1 MKLKKIAAKY
11 ITEHME
17 AWDMATETWKPCSF
31 VGRIDLTDRFL
42 SNFNKPTRRRM
53 LFTDNDVVYPPSLT
67 FRHPGTKDVYLL
79 GTKRT
84 DARDG
89 NPYVSLTILQ
99 LVTDLPG
106 GTSGLATI
114 TRRVVQGPPEN
125 PGWLVNTVFAKSYID
140 TEFLSS
146 SDEEGTTDLRIERY
160 NAYLP
165 LCIQPKEWDFIQ
177 LHGVSYR
184 VLDTFADSGFFGL
197 RIDHESD
204 YRSNFILHVAGKR
217 TMNPQTNEWEQSPS
231 QYNVT
236 GVMEKSVDAALWATD
251 TNSYRTVYF
260 EREHLPFGI
269 DISGKDVWLE
279 LNGVRKAVKTVET
292 QPGTRQYT
300 LRVV

>member
-11 ITEHME
+11 ITEKME

-53 LFTDNDVVYPPSLT
+53 LFTDNDVKYPPSLT
-67 FRHPGTKDVYLL
+67 FRHPGTKEVYLL

-99 LVTDLPG
+99 LVTDVPG
-106 GTSGLATI
+106 GSSGLATI
-114 TRRVVQGPPEN
+114 TRKVVQGPPEN
-125 PGWLVNTVFAKSYID
+125 PGWLVDTVFAKSFID

-146 SDEEGTTDLRIERY
+146 TEEEATTDLRIERY

-165 LCIQPKEWDFIQ
+165 LCVQPREWDFIT
-177 LHGVSYR
+177 LHGVKYR

-197 RIDHESD
+197 RIDHEGD
-204 YRSNFILHVAGKR
+204 YRSNFVLHLAGKR
-217 TMNPQTNEWEQSPS
+217 VMNPQTNEWEQTPT

-236 GVMEKSVDAALWATD
+236 GVMEKSTDAALWATD
-251 TNSYRTVYF
+251 TQTYRTVYF
-260 EREHLPFGI
+260 EADHLPAGV
-269 DISGKDVWLE
+269 DMRAKNMWLE
-279 LNGVRKAVKTVET
+279 LNGVRKEIKTVET
-292 QPGTRQYT
+292 QSGKRQFT

>member
-1 MKLKKIAAKY
+1 MKLKKIAAKKF
-11 ITEHME
+11 TEKME
-17 AWDMATETWKPCSF
+17 AWNPVTETWVPNSF
-31 VGRIDLTDRFL
+31 LGRIDLTDRFL

-53 LFTDNDVVYPPSLT
+53 LFTSDDVVFPPSLT
-67 FRHPGTKDVYLL
+67 IRHPGTKDIYLL

-89 NPYVSLTILQ
+89 NPYVALTILQ

-114 TRRVVQGPPEN
+114 TRKVVQGPPEN
-125 PGWLVNTVFAKSYID
+125 PGWLVDTVLAKSYID

-146 SDEEGTTDLRIERY
+146 TEEESTSDLRIERY

-165 LCIQPKEWDFIQ
+165 LNIQPREWDFIT
-177 LHGVSYR
+177 LHGTKYR

-197 RIDHESD
+197 RIDHEGD
-204 YRSNFILHVAGKR
+204 FRSNFVLHVAGKR
-217 TMNPQTNEWEQSPS
+217 TMNPVSNEWEQTPT

-236 GVMEKSVDAALWATD
+236 GVMEKAVDAALWATD
-251 TNSYRTVYF
+251 TNTYRTVYF
-260 EREHLPFGI
+260 ERDHLPFGI
-269 DISGKDVWLE
+269 SLTGKDVWLE
-279 LNGVRKAVKTVET
+279 LNGVKKQVKTAET
-292 QPGTRQYT
+292 QAGSRQYT